1 MGRSRSNVLRLAVA
15 ILSLWS
21 FSGCG
26 AGTKPGPP
34 IFPGRVSLSPGAVT
48 SLVLG
53 ATLNFSASA
62 ATASG
67 TNISTPITFSSSDT
81 SVLTLA
87 PNGVA
92 CAGHWD
98 VAFTAC
104 TPGNT
109 GLVQVTAS
117 ALGANSVP
125 TNVFVHPPIDSITV
139 TGVLLD
145 GVPVQEP
152 CLSQSQSMTVEAH
165 AFSQGTDITSS
176 VGPFTFSANNTS
188 VVNLIPLVNSAYN
201 FPTNQATAKASFPGL
216 TQIYASA
223 SGVSSSYFQQPQF
236 QNSQEAMSP
245 VLDFFETCPIQ
256 SISLELGT
264 GSQQSGQTTFVASKG
279 TPETVTA
286 VLTDVMGNS
295 SLPNTNGGIVL
306 SKIPLTWSASQ
317 PGVLSAGSGCLET
330 CALSTP
336 LPGSGTVTAS
346 CSPPTCNIG
355 FPVIPNSISSVLA
368 VDPTCA
374 QFSQFFHALYPKFI
388 NCHQLI
394 PVPVYASPLP
404 PNLIASNCVVGPDT
418 DCPGIGAISGV
429 ITGATTSAT
438 VLATSTGCAH
448 ESPATCTA
456 SVYSLSTAR
465 AATGPENPIPV
476 TPNSML
482 FDLTGDKAYM
492 GSDFGAQVVNPSNFG
507 TTTSPF
513 TSLGT
518 VTGKVLATSNNGTI
532 AVFSDTIHSPNQAY
546 IVNTANASSLSAT
559 PLNIPAAVAAAFSP
573 DGLKTFMFGNG
584 GSSLYVYSSLQALQ
598 GPITLA
604 GPANANTVAFSP
616 NSAFAFVAEAA
627 ANGGKPNLTAYNTC
641 NNQVAASP
649 ASNPVPAIFNLP
661 ANPLLM
667 RVLPGVHID
676 GRDSYGYA
684 IPDGIHV
691 LILDSTGFDVVT
703 SAISPPAAGTLCPQA
718 LTFVPSGDPVHAVQR
733 IELDQGTLQPVNFF
747 TSADGSQLY
756 VASASNA
763 RILVYD
769 FGSGAVTGIEL
780 MGNATPIC
788 TPGGSPGSC
797 LPNTADMSV
806 DAGTIVVAGSDGML
820 HQLSTALGGNDQVQ
834 LLFPS
839 LPNYLNPFCTFTP
852 TQGPCSL
859 NVVLTRP

>member
-21 FSGCG
+21 VSGCG
-26 AGTKPGPP
+26 GGTKPGPP
-34 IFPGRVSLSPGAVT
+34 ILPGRVSLSPGAVT

-53 ATLNFSASA
+53 ATLNFTASA

-109 GLVQVTAS
+109 GLAQVTAS

-176 VGPFTFSANNTS
+176 VGPFSFSANNTS

-279 TPETVTA
+279 TAETVTA

-346 CSPPTCNIG
+346 CSPPACNIG

-368 VDPTCA
+368 LDSTCA

-404 PNLIASNCVVGPDT
+404 PNLIASNCVVGPVT
-418 DCPGIGAISGV
+418 DCAGVGAISGV

-482 FDLTGDKAYM
+482 FDLIGDKAYM

-518 VTGKVLATSNNGTI
+518 VTGKVLATSNNGSS

-546 IVNTANASSLSAT
+546 VVNSANASSLSAT

-573 DGLKTFMFGNG
+573 DGLKTLIVG
-584 GSSLYVYSSLQALQ
+584 GTTGSLLYVYSPLQALQ
-598 GPITLA
+598 QYLPTTPPTNPQLNLLGSAKAI
-604 GPANANTVAFSP
+604 AFSP
-616 NSAFAFVAEAA
+616 NGAFAYVAESTGSTG
-627 ANGGKPNLTAYNTC
+627 NVTAFATC
-641 NNQVAASP
+641 NNQFAASIP
-649 ASNPVPAIFNLP
+649 LP

-667 RVLPGVHID
+667 KVLPSVHID
-676 GRDSYGYA
+676 GRDSYGYT

-691 LILDSTGFDVVT
+691 LILDSTGFEVVT

-718 LTFVPSGDPVHAVQR
+718 LTFVPSGEKR
-733 IELDQGTLQPVNFF
+733 R
-747 TSADGSQLY
+747 QLKSKEEQMKY
-756 VASASNA
+756 AEKV
-763 RILVYD
+763 
-769 FGSGAVTGIEL
+769 
-780 MGNATPIC
+780 
-788 TPGGSPGSC
+788 
-797 LPNTADMSV
+797 
-806 DAGTIVVAGSDGML
+806 
-820 HQLSTALGGNDQVQ
+820 
-834 LLFPS
+834 
-839 LPNYLNPFCTFTP
+839 
-852 TQGPCSL
+852 
-859 NVVLTRP
+859 